1 MNWLANIREN
11 HRVGFGILLS
21 VSAMFMYALM
31 DAVSKHLTVTYEVQ
45 QILVVRFWFFFG
57 FTYLVVRRSGF
68 VSSLKTQHV
77 FLQIVRSLILIAEI
91 GVAVLSFSLIPLADF
106 HALLVF
112 APIIVT
118 VLSAI
123 FLREKISLRGWVA
136 VLIGLCGALIIIRPG
151 VSVISWTSL
160 LPLIGAILWA
170 VYQVLTRLVSRSD
183 NSETSLAY
191 AALTGMVI
199 FSAVAPFYWRQPD
212 LEGWILLLLA
222 GLLSS
227 CANYALMKALELAP
241 ASVLQPF
248 NYSLLVWAVILGV
261 VVFGDIPETPTLVGS
276 AIIVFAG
283 IYARNS
289 NKTYN

>member
-1 MNWLANIREN
+1 
-11 HRVGFGILLS
+11 
-21 VSAMFMYALM
+21 MFMYALM

-45 QILVVRFWFFFG
+45 QILVVRFWFFFAFTFLIIRRNG
-57 FTYLVVRRSGF
+57 FI
-68 VSSLKTQHV
+68 SSLKTDHV
-77 FLQIVRSLILIAEI
+77 ALQIIRSLILIAEI
-91 GVAVLSFSLIPLADF
+91 GVAVVSFSLIPLADF

-123 FLREKISLRGWVA
+123 FLRETISPRGWMA

-151 VSVISWTSL
+151 VSVISITSL
-160 LPLIGAILWA
+160 LPLFGAILWA

-183 NSETSLAY
+183 SSETSLAY

-199 FSAVAPFYWRQPD
+199 FSAVAPFYWQPPD

-241 ASVLQPF
+241 ASILQPF

-261 VVFGDIPETPTLVGS
+261 VVFGDIPETLTLVGS

-283 IYARNS
+283 IYARN
-289 NKTYN
+289 NIKTYS